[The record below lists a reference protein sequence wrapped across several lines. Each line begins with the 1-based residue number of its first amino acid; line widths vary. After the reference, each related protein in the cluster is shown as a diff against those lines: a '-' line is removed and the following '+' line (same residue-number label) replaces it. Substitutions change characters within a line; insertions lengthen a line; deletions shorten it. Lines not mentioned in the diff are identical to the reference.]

1 MGSQSAFGMI
11 CMLHSVIKTSDS
23 FFGVLLVT
31 IVFILF
37 RVSFVKDK
45 DFQAFFAEGCTLL
58 CIVMAFWRASFEREV
73 KDFACDWLHQSIRDA
88 LLEREVRLN

>member
-23 FFGVLLVT
+23 FSGVLLVT

-58 CIVMAFWRASFEREV
+58 CIVMAFWRGSFER
-73 KDFACDWLHQSIRDA
+73 KSRTLPAIGFTKASGTPSW
-88 LLEREVRLN
+88 REKYD